1 MTRPKCAKKHRLAG
15 IVAAVVF
22 VMSGGALLHGEDT
35 TSVAVFVTLPMTDGF
50 ADATHA
56 LVETKDVVRQ
66 AVAAAGDVRLVG
78 HAEEADVVLTVLGR
92 GRGDAELNAAV
103 KMLENDVS
111 ASPVAIATNERFIQ
125 IMVTVGS
132 CLRSPTRDVKDRGH
146 CYKHVFVGLGLDR
159 DAPKPPKKPN
169 VNTWDTCAAALARDV
184 RAWLRENAS
193 RIVTYR

>member
-1 MTRPKCAKKHRLAG
+1 
-15 IVAAVVF
+15 
-22 VMSGGALLHGEDT
+22 
-35 TSVAVFVTLPMTDGF
+35 
-50 ADATHA
+50 
-56 LVETKDVVRQ
+56 
-66 AVAAAGDVRLVG
+66 
-78 HAEEADVVLTVLGR
+78 VLGR

-169 VNTWDTCAAALARDV
+169 VNTWDTCARRARERRAGVAPRERFPHRDV
-184 RAWLRENAS
+184 SLGPPSRRGVTSTDESVGNNRPPINRHSRRFYALHAS
-193 RIVTYR
+193 HRCAVLAN